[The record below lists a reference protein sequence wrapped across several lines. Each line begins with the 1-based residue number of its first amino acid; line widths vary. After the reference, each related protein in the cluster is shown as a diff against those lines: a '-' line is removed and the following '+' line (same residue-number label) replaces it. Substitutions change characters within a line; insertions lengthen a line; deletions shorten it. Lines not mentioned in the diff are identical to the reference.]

1 MSKVIVKK
9 SGPDALLVN
18 LGKSIMVKAMILSI
32 LGHLVFSAAT
42 STGLVRDWFRCRYCG
57 ATDLSGTCPMNQK
70 EVKDK
75 DGVVK
80 YVNGEHE
87 KFGILPP
94 GQINAVKAEVKKELE
109 TERRRR
115 EQIEKAQREAEEAA
129 KAAAAAAAASNK
141 TVKAES
147 PKTDAKDAGAKDAGA
162 KDAAAKP
169 ADGEKKD
176 AAKKDGDGKVTP
188 PEIKPMERAQEF
200 KYGDELDL

>member
-18 LGKSIMVKAMILSI
+18 LGKSIMVKAMVLSI
-32 LGHLVFSAAT
+32 IGHVVFTAAT
-42 STGLVRDWFRCRYCG
+42 STGLVRDWFRCKYCG
-57 ATDLSGTCPMNQK
+57 SADLSGTCPMNQK

-87 KFGILPP
+87 KFGIMPP
-94 GQINAVKAEVKKELE
+94 GKINAIKSEVKKELAAE
-109 TERRRR
+109 KRRRD
-115 EQIEKAQREAEEAA
+115 QIEKAQREAEEAA
-129 KAAAAAAAASNK
+129 KAAAAAATNK

-147 PKTDAKDAGAKDAGA
+147 PKAAGKDGAKADAEKPAADGA
-162 KDAAAKP
+162 KA
-169 ADGEKKD
+169 ESKKD
-176 AAKKDGDGKVTP
+176 ANGKVVP
-188 PEIKPMERAQEF
+188 PEIKPMDRAQEF

>member
-18 LGKSIMVKAMILSI
+18 LGKSIMVRAMVLSV
-32 LGHLVFSAAT
+32 LGHLVFTAAT

-94 GQINAVKAEVKKELE
+94 GQINAVKAEVKKQLE

-147 PKTDAKDAGAKDAGA
+147 PKTSAAKADGAKDEGKAG
-162 KDAAAKP
+162 
-169 ADGEKKD
+169 GEKKD
-176 AAKKDGDGKVTP
+176 AAKKNAAKKDGDGKVTP